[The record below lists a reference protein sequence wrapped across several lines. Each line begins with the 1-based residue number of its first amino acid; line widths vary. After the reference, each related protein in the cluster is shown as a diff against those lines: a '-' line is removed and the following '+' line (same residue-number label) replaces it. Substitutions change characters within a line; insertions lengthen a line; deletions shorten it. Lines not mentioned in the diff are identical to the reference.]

1 MKLYLK
7 DSIQNRDNQ
16 RQERRFEPTTY
27 EVKQVL
33 VLVPLGIESSFN
45 YGKKYLSIIIIYS
58 YENLSDLPL
67 RVLKEHDFTI
77 ISI

>member
-1 MKLYLK
+1 MKIYLK

-16 RQERRFEPTTY
+16 RQKRRFEPTTY
-27 EVKQVL
+27 EVKR

-45 YGKKYLSIIIIYS
+45 YGKKYLSMIIYS

-67 RVLKEHDFTI
+67 RVPKEHDFAI
-77 ISI
+77 ISIRLS